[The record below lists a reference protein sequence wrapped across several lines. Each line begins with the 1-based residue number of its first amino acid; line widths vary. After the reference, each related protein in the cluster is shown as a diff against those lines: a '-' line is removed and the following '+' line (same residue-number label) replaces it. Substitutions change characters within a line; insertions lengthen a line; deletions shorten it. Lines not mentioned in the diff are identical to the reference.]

1 MGFLKEA
8 VDLLVFNQN
17 VRTAKEK
24 FADSII
30 KLTNMPDASLNS
42 QRTNIMT

>member
-8 VDLLVFNQN
+8 VDLLVFNQSVKT
-17 VRTAKEK
+17 VREK
-24 FADSII
+24 FAGSII

-42 QRTNIMT
+42 RRTNIMT